1 MSDTRILRSLHR
13 IESDLL
19 EEQEWSELHR
29 EKKQE
34 DGLTIVIPNWNHRP
48 YLPRSI
54 HSALQGLKRLEEN
67 GFSGEIIAI
76 DDASRDGSQ
85 KLLRSIQMLY
95 GEPTVKTL
103 FLPSNLGLPRVR
115 NLGLRMSRYRY
126 VCLMDA
132 DNELI
137 GDNLPLFLQSI
148 IETGAAL
155 VHGNLLEK
163 QGEQVTQMLSG
174 RVANLRLTDRNFID
188 AFALVDAKEL
198 LRLGGFVSDPQLYGH
213 EDWEMLLHLIFEGK
227 QVVFVPTVMGYYYR
241 NPRSM
246 LEETCTERRRK
257 GPPGCARNGLLGGAH
272 VRPNRNSG
280 VGSRAGWPR
289 LSPSDRLHR
298 TMLTASRRFHGF

>member
-1 MSDTRILRSLHR
+1 LSDTRILRSLHR

-29 EKKQE
+29 AKKQE

-54 HSALQGLKRLEEN
+54 HSALQGLKRLEEG

-95 GEPTVKTL
+95 GKRNVKSL
-103 FLPSNLGLPRVR
+103 FLPRNLGLPRVR

-174 RVANLRLTDRNFID
+174 RVASLRLTDRNFID
-188 AFALVDAKEL
+188 AFALVDANEL

-227 QVVFVPTVMGYYYR
+227 QVVFVPAVMGYYYR

-246 LEETCTERRRK
+246 LEETAQSEDGQT
-257 GPPGCARNGLLGGAH
+257 
-272 VRPNRNSG
+272 RP
-280 VGSRAGWPR
+280 AA
-289 LSPSDRLHR
+289 LE
-298 TMLTASRRFHGF
+298 TASSLGRMFAQTGTREWDPAQVGHVYHPAIGYLEQC

>member
-1 MSDTRILRSLHR
+1 MSDARTLRSLHR
-13 IESDLL
+13 LESNLL
-19 EEQEWSELHR
+19 EKQEWSQLHR
-29 EKKQE
+29 EKKLE

-67 GFSGEIIAI
+67 GYSGEIIAI

-103 FLPSNLGLPRVR
+103 FLPQNLGLPRVR

-137 GDNLPLFLQSI
+137 ADNLPLFLQSI

-246 LEETCTERRRK
+246 LEETYTERRRE
-257 GPPGCARNGLLGGAH
+257 GPHGCGRNGLLGGAH

-280 VGSRAGWPR
+280 VGSRFR
-289 LSPSDRLHR
+289 LVTSITQR
-298 TMLTASRRFHGF
+298 

>member
-1 MSDTRILRSLHR
+1 MSDARILRSLHR
-13 IESDLL
+13 LESNLL
-19 EEQEWSELHR
+19 EKQPWSELHR
-29 EKKQE
+29 EKKLE
-34 DGLTIVIPNWNHRP
+34 DGLTIVVPNWNHRP
-48 YLPRSI
+48 YLPRAIDST
-54 HSALQGLKRLEEN
+54 LRGLKRLEES
-67 GFSGEIIAI
+67 GYSGEIIAI

-85 KLLRSIQMLY
+85 RLLRSVQMLY
-95 GEPTVKTL
+95 GKATVKTL
-103 FLPSNLGLPRVR
+103 FLPQNLGLPRVR

-227 QVVFVPTVMGYYYR
+227 QVVFVPAVMGYYYR

-246 LEETCTERRRK
+246 LDETTQSEDGK
-257 GPPGCARNGLLGGAH
+257 ARPAA
-272 VRPNRNSG
+272 VE
-280 VGSRAGWPR
+280 
-289 LSPSDRLHR
+289 
-298 TMLTASRRFHGF
+298 TASSVWRMFAQTGTREWDPVQVGHIYHPAVGYIEQC